1 MCSRISANGLFKTLH
16 TGTDFYTKV
25 RAEGEIILIDP
36 HVTILGASNGVSSIK
51 ISFNEW

>member
-16 TGTDFYTKV
+16 TGTDSYNKV
-25 RAEGEIILIDP
+25 RAEGQITLLDP

-51 ISFNEW
+51 ILFNE